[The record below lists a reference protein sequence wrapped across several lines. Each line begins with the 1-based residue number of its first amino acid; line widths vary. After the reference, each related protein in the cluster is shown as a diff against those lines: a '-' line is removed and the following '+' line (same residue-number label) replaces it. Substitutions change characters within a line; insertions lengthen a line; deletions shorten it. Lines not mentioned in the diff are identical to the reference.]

1 MSYKNACQKLV
12 DAERRLAEAEPASE
26 QWFTARAEVAQ
37 AHREVEMWER
47 GDEYL

>member
-1 MSYKNACQKLV
+1 MSFSQACQYLV

-26 QWFTARAEVAQ
+26 EWFAARAEVAQ

-47 GDEYL
+47 GEEYS